1 MNSCC
6 NQIVLVPSYF
16 LDHFLL
22 SEIFKKKVKVVIF
35 NHFRINYCKRI
46 KFSSKHGKRNI
57 IYDSEGCPGPNGLWL
72 EKVFKKSID
81 YIKYIDHYLFW
92 GNAQKENINKNFN
105 VPFKTTS
112 VGYLRRYEN
121 TKEYK
126 STKSILINTNFA
138 FVRPKFNLRSKE
150 ILEIQKLGFTDI
162 NEAKKKFQSSLKGE
176 KFYTNYRRFS
186 EVKSK

>member
-1 MNSCC
+1 M
-6 NQIVLVPSYF
+6 
-16 LDHFLL
+16 L
-22 SEIFKKKVKVVIF
+22 SEIFKKKVKVVIL
-35 NHFRINYCKRI
+35 IISELILQRI

-162 NEAKKKFQSSLKGE
+162 NEAKKKFQSSLKE
-176 KFYTNYRRFS
+176 KNFIQTEKV